1 MIEKNNEDE
10 FLFTVNKKDK
20 LKVLFLNN
28 GEIELDILVDD
39 DEILLLKFCSIK
51 DFRVFCNSITD
62 IIEYKTEEIE
72 DENNWCCKI
81 YFKYHR
87 Y

>member
-20 LKVLFLNN
+20 LKVLFLNK

-72 DENNWCCKI
+72 DENN
-81 YFKYHR
+81 
-87 Y
+87 

>member
-72 DENNWCCKI
+72 DENN
-81 YFKYHR
+81 
-87 Y
+87 